1 MADVF
6 TVLRE
11 DHLDVEHML
20 NRLETQAASGPLD
33 AQDRVERKL
42 LVERLVMELS
52 KHEAVE
58 EQHFWPV
65 VRDTLPDG
73 DVLANTAINQE
84 NEGKSVMQRLE
95 ATHTPSGEF
104 ERLLAAFIPD
114 VREHIEYEQTQVWP
128 KLREALTVEQAEE
141 LGVRIS
147 KAKLFAPTRPHP
159 HSTATPGML
168 KTAGVAAAATDRLR
182 DRISGRGKV
191 AHHAHR

>member
-33 AQDRVERKL
+33 EQDRVERKL

-58 EQHFWPV
+58 EQLFWPV
-65 VRDTLPDG
+65 VRDALPDG
-73 DVLANTAINQE
+73 DMLANTAINQE
-84 NEGKSVMQRLE
+84 NEGKSVLQRLE
-95 ATHTPSGEF
+95 AMRTPSGEF
-104 ERLLAAFIPD
+104 ERLLAGFIPD
-114 VREHIEYEQTQVWP
+114 AREHIEYEQTQVWP
-128 KLREALTVEQAEE
+128 KLREALTPEQAED
-141 LGVRIS
+141 LGAKIS

-159 HSTATPGML
+159 HTPAKPGML
-168 KTAGVAAAATDRLR
+168 KTAGMAAAATDRLR
-182 DRISGRGKV
+182 DKLTGRGKV
-191 AHHAHR
+191 AHHAHH